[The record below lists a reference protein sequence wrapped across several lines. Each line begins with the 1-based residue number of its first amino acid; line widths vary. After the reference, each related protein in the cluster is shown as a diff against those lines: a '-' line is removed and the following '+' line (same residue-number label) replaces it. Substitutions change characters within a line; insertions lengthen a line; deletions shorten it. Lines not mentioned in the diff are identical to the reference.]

1 MDSAEAALR
10 NQMYSDY
17 GIKWTPVKKLKKS
30 NMIEYVQSLLARGSF
45 YYLPTPNNVGYFI
58 PQHQKY
64 QWDEKTMQSDD
75 PKVIKVED
83 HCCDQAQYF
92 VLTARRELQLQY

>member
-17 GIKWTPVKKLKKS
+17 GIKWTPVKKLKKPH
-30 NMIEYVQSLLARGSF
+30 MIEYVQSLLARGSF
-45 YYLPTPNNVGYFI
+45 YYLPTSNNVGYFI

-75 PKVIKVED
+75 PKVIKVDD
-83 HCCDQAQYF
+83 HCCDNAQYA
-92 VLTARRELQLQY
+92 VISMIRELNLKY